1 VKVSRLRSTEEQRF
15 LDDYDPSRYPTIAV
29 TVDVALL
36 TICAGRFSV
45 LLVER
50 ANHPYQGHWALP
62 GGFVEPDEDLED
74 AARRELAEETGVRD
88 DIHLEQLRSYG
99 TPGRDPRMRT
109 VSVAY
114 LGLAPEVS
122 DPVGGSDAARARFWP
137 VAELNGRGRP
147 PLAFDHVVIISDAV
161 ERARSK
167 LEYTPLAA
175 AFCEE
180 PFTLAD
186 LRRIYEAVWGVHLDA
201 PNFRRKVLSTHGFV
215 EPVGSTALP
224 PGGGRP
230 ARLYR
235 RGDARLLHP
244 AMLRP
249 AASAE
254 ESLAEHRVVQE

>member
-1 VKVSRLRSTEEQRF
+1 MSRVPSAEEQKF
-15 LDDYDPSRYPTIAV
+15 LDEYDLDRYPSIAV

-36 TICAGRFSV
+36 TICSGRFSV

-50 ANHPYQGHWALP
+50 GNHPYKSYWALP
-62 GGFVEPDEDLED
+62 GGFVEPDEDLQA

-88 DIHLEQLRSYG
+88 DIHLEQLCSYG
-99 TPGRDPRMRT
+99 TPGRDPRGRT

-114 LGLAPEVS
+114 LGMSPEVS
-122 DPVGGSDAARARFWP
+122 NPVGGSDAAHARFWP
-137 VAELNGRGRP
+137 VVEVGSGDGP
-147 PLAFDHVVIISDAV
+147 QLAFDHDVIVADAV

-167 LEYTPLAA
+167 LEYTPLAT

-180 PFTLAD
+180 QFTLAD
-186 LRRIYEAVWGVHLDA
+186 LRRIYEAVWDVQLDA
-201 PNFRRKVLSTHGFV
+201 PNFRRKVLSTHSFV
-215 EPVGSTALP
+215 EPLGDTALP

-249 AASAE
+249 GASAA
-254 ESLAEHRVVQE
+254 ESLAEQRVVQE

>member
-1 VKVSRLRSTEEQRF
+1 MKASRGTEE
-15 LDDYDPSRYPTIAV
+15 LDPLANYAPRGYPPIAV

-45 LLVER
+45 LLVQR
-50 ANHPYQGHWALP
+50 GNDPYKGQWALP
-62 GGFVEPDEDLED
+62 GGFVEPDEDLAE

-88 DIHLEQLRSYG
+88 DIHLEQLCSYG
-99 TPGRDPRMRT
+99 APGRDPRTRT

-114 LGLAPEVS
+114 LGMSPEVS

-137 VAELNGRGRP
+137 VSELHGDGDQ
-147 PLAFDHVVIISDAV
+147 LAFDHDLIVSDSV

-175 AFCEE
+175 AFCPDE
-180 PFTLAD
+180 FTLAD
-186 LRRIYEAVWGVHLDA
+186 LRRIYEAVWGVQLDPA
-201 PNFRRKVLSTHGFV
+201 NFRRKVLSTRGFV
-215 EPVGSTALP
+215 EAVGATIIP

-249 AASAE
+249 GASAE
-254 ESLAEHRVVQE
+254 ESLAEERVVQE